1 MPFDLTQPLSW
12 ESAAGDAAVMLDE
25 LQPNIVKAHTREFLT
40 VLFLKFTDP
49 AGGRALLKS
58 LSQPP
63 AGAPLLKAARTHLME
78 VKAFKAN
85 GTKGTPYVGVGITRH
100 GSTALQVPDPTI
112 PQDGSFLAGMKNAAL
127 NDPAPANWD
136 PHFRDVIDAV
146 ILVGD
151 QMSGPRNRVLA
162 AVHQPDRQQAEQ
174 GCRPAV
180 HGLQCKHRAA
190 VRICARDMGKQSGL
204 SPGARRRRQPRSR
217 PGDRPEPQPAP
228 RYRLSGAMGRLD
240 DDHHDRTAAGSDHE
254 GRRILLH
261 AVAGLLSQPPLA
273 GRFPFTH
280 RTLLT
285 PVPVAGVSRKS
296 ETECVFAPD
305 VPGAQAFQPLYSPHA
320 NEAHIICRDGLPF
333 SPGRDTFPGETIGG
347 YA

>member
-100 GSTALQVPDPTI
+100 GYTALQVPDPTI

-151 QMSGPRNRVLA
+151 QMSGPRIATGFL
-162 AVHQPDRQQAEQ
+162 P
-174 GCRPAV
+174 
-180 HGLQCKHRAA
+180 
-190 VRICARDMGKQSGL
+190 QS
-204 SPGARRRRQPRSR
+204 
-217 PGDRPEPQPAP
+217 
-228 RYRLSGAMGRLD
+228 
-240 DDHHDRTAAGSDHE
+240 
-254 GRRILLH
+254 I
-261 AVAGLLSQPPLA
+261 
-273 GRFPFTH
+273 
-280 RTLLT
+280 
-285 PVPVAGVSRKS
+285 
-296 ETECVFAPD
+296 
-305 VPGAQAFQPLYSPHA
+305 
-320 NEAHIICRDGLPF
+320 N
-333 SPGRDTFPGETIGG
+333 
-347 YA
+347 